1 ALSVA
6 FFLPLATLAQ
16 KAGGPPLP
24 GNLRNNRMLSA
35 WLRIEEGGKVRL
47 LIGKVEIGQGIL
59 TAVQQICADHLDVD
73 FSRIVIT
80 SGDTALS
87 PREGVT
93 AGSLSMPGC
102 GMAVRQAAAEA
113 RQIFLDLAAKKLGAS
128 VVSLSVSDGAISAP
142 GGGKTS
148 YWELAGEN
156 PLQVE
161 ATGKVRPKAHGAL
174 RYSGKHVPRIDI
186 PAKMTGGESFI
197 QDMRLP
203 GMLHGRVVH
212 PPVWHAKLLGADLA
226 VIEKMPGVVK
236 AVRDGD
242 FLGVV
247 ARREEQAI
255 AAAEALRK
263 VAQWEVSGKGPTSD
277 TIYDWLQQQ
286 KITDLPIKSQAGQHG
301 KKPAKVLK
309 AAFLRPAQMHASIG
323 PSCAIATFSQQGDV
337 LVQTHSQSVFETRAA
352 LAMMLGVDV
361 AKVRCQHVQGAGCYG
376 HNGAD
381 DVTADAVL
389 LARAVPGQPVRV
401 QWMRHDEHK
410 WEPFGSAMVM
420 KLEAGLDAD
429 GSVLDWE
436 YHLYSTAHSTRPS
449 GWAGNLLAAQMLAK
463 PFAQPVPRNGG
474 GPNYAADRNA
484 IADYD
489 FPGHKVVT
497 HFVENFAVRTS
508 ALRGLGAYTNV
519 FAIESF
525 MDDIAREAKAD
536 PVAYRL
542 RYMKDERA
550 RAVLQ
555 KTADMFGWQN
565 WKAAPGRGRGIAYAR
580 YKGSATYTAVA
591 IEAEVDRTSGRIR
604 VLRAASANDA
614 GEIVAPDG
622 VKNQIEGGIVQSL
635 SWTLKEAVRF
645 GPGGVL
651 SEDWNSYPIL
661 TFSEVPAIEI
671 ELIDRPGA
679 PFLGAG
685 EASQGPTGAA
695 LANAVRDATGVR
707 FHELP
712 FTPAR
717 VLAGLK
723 I

>member
-1 ALSVA
+1 
-6 FFLPLATLAQ
+6 
-16 KAGGPPLP
+16 
-24 GNLRNNRMLSA
+24 
-35 WLRIEEGGKVRL
+35 
-47 LIGKVEIGQGIL
+47 
-59 TAVQQICADHLDVD
+59 
-73 FSRIVIT
+73 
-80 SGDTALS
+80 
-87 PREGVT
+87 
-93 AGSLSMPGC
+93 
-102 GMAVRQAAAEA
+102 
-113 RQIFLDLAAKKLGAS
+113 
-128 VVSLSVSDGAISAP
+128 
-142 GGGKTS
+142 
-148 YWELAGEN
+148 
-156 PLQVE
+156 
-161 ATGKVRPKAHGAL
+161 
-174 RYSGKHVPRIDI
+174 
-186 PAKMTGGESFI
+186 
-197 QDMRLP
+197 
-203 GMLHGRVVH
+203 
-212 PPVWHAKLLGADLA
+212 
-226 VIEKMPGVVK
+226 
-236 AVRDGD
+236 
-242 FLGVV
+242 
-247 ARREEQAI
+247 
-255 AAAEALRK
+255 
-263 VAQWEVSGKGPTSD
+263 
-277 TIYDWLQQQ
+277 
-286 KITDLPIKSQAGQHG
+286 
-301 KKPAKVLK
+301 
-309 AAFLRPAQMHASIG
+309 MHASIG

-508 ALRGLGAYTNV
+508 ALRGLGAYANV